1 MVKLSC
7 LITLGLFCA
16 NSAFA
21 QGTVLFT
28 WHGNSNFFQAGFM
41 VTAAEFQPGGHF
53 TSQTFYDS
61 ISVDSLAGVHYSY
74 GTTGIADGDASPFA
88 LTIDLVD
95 FGRSTEVHLGAG
107 DDFQGI
113 IDEKP
118 FSGSSHLYTE
128 LGYWTYAYVPEP
140 SAISLEIAGASLWRA
155 TKRRKS
161 HKTRRIFSLVR
172 APAIGFSL
180 RLIGP
185 AIAH

>member
-1 MVKLSC
+1 MAPQSINYVRIPKLIL
-7 LITLGLFCA
+7 LISLLSAAINSSLG
-16 NSAFA
+16 

-28 WHGNSNFFQAGFM
+28 WHGNSNFFQASFM
-41 VTAAEFQPGGHF
+41 VTAAEMQPGGHF

-61 ISVDSLAGVHYSY
+61 ISVDSLSGVHYSY
-74 GTTGIADGDASPFA
+74 GTTGIADGDSNPFS
-88 LTIDLVD
+88 LSIDLVD

-128 LGYWTYAYVPEP
+128 LGYWTYSYVPEP
-140 SAISLEIAGASLWRA
+140 SAISLAMVGAGLWLA

-161 HKTRRIFSLVR
+161 RH
-172 APAIGFSL
+172 
-180 RLIGP
+180 
-185 AIAH
+185 